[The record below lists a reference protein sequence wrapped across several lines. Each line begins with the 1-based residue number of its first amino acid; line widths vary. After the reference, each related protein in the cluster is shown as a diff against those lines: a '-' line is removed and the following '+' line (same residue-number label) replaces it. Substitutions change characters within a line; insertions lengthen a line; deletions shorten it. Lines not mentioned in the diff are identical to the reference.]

1 MLDSSVIPQA
11 NSLEDVI
18 RSVEAV
24 SRGARTYQDIAG
36 AIGKGERQGRYYRL
50 AGEQLGMLRLAGTNH
65 SELTESGSEF
75 LSLPEEARRLYLANA
90 VLRNDAINEV
100 YEYIVSHPH
109 CVTEE
114 IASHLISLDVKSSIA
129 SRRTSTMIR
138 WLLELELI
146 NIDANNRYTVNFR
159 PVYNGYAMEVQDTNG
174 EPDNNQE
181 TQETYRSNSLV
192 SEIRELNDIWDGSLS
207 TEGDGQITFQVDAAA
222 RERASV
228 NHQQLV
234 TKMARA
240 LTRKNILPRSNRH
253 IDLYAEDSDQEH
265 IFEMKSCNSTN
276 MLSQIRRGIAQLYE
290 YRYRHNKPNATLW
303 LVLEAEPLDGNEW
316 VIHYLVED
324 RGINIC
330 WSLDEINFDCPPQC
344 RNALNDLLF

>member
-1 MLDSSVIPQA
+1 MLDSSDIPQA

-24 SRGARTYQDIAG
+24 SRGARTYQEIAH

-90 VLRNDAINEV
+90 VLRNDAISEV
-100 YEYIVSHPH
+100 YEYIGLHPY
-109 CVTEE
+109 CDTEE
-114 IASHLISLDVKSSIA
+114 IASYLISLEVRSSIA
-129 SRRTSTMIR
+129 SRRTSTILR

-146 NIDANNRYTVNFR
+146 NIDTNNRYTVNFR
-159 PVYNGYAMEVQDTNG
+159 PVYNGYAMEVQDTDG
-174 EPDNNQE
+174 ETNNNQE

-207 TEGDGQITFQVDAAA
+207 EGDGQITFQVDAAA

-240 LTRKNILPRSNRH
+240 LTSKNILPRSNRH

-265 IFEMKSCNSTN
+265 IFEMKSCNTTN

-290 YRYRHNKPNATLW
+290 YRYRHNKPDAKLW
-303 LVLEAEPLDGNEW
+303 LVLETEPLAENEW

-330 WSLDEINFDCPPQC
+330 WSIDEVNFGCPPQC
-344 RNALNDLLF
+344 RNDLNDLIF